1 MNHPKLTDSEI
12 SAHLTDLPGWAI
24 LNDAL
29 TRTYEFPDFAEA
41 MIFVNEVARRAE
53 AMQHHPDIDIRY
65 NKVTIRL
72 TTHDAGGISS
82 LDFGLAQELE
92 SEAPEEGGVAA

>member
-1 MNHPKLTDSEI
+1 MRHPKLTDGEI
-12 SAHLTDLPGWAI
+12 SAHMTDLPGWAV
-24 LNDAL
+24 LDDSL
-29 TRTYEFPDFAEA
+29 VRTYQFPDFAEA
-41 MIFVNEVARRAE
+41 MIFVNEAARRAE
-53 AMQHHPDIDIRY
+53 EMQHHPDIDIRY

-72 TTHDAGGISS
+72 STHDAGGITS